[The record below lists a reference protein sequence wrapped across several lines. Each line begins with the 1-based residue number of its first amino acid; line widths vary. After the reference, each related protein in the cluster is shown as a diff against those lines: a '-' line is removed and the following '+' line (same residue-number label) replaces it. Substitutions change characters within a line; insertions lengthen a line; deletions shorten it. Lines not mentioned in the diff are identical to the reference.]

1 MSTSI
6 STEYGS
12 LFANGAC
19 FLGLVPFALGINAL
33 LRPESALALLQF
45 AAPPQP
51 EAQKLTKSFIYMQGA
66 RNLAYGFTTLAI
78 WYTGHREPLGYAAF
92 AGMFIVLVDGFV
104 ARYQLGRGEWNHW
117 AFAPVSVAVGAG
129 LLGWI

>member
-92 AGMFIVLVDGFV
+92 AGMFIVLVDG
-104 ARYQLGRGEWNHW
+104 LD
-117 AFAPVSVAVGAG
+117 GASGIIG
-129 LLGWI
+129 LLHLSVSQ